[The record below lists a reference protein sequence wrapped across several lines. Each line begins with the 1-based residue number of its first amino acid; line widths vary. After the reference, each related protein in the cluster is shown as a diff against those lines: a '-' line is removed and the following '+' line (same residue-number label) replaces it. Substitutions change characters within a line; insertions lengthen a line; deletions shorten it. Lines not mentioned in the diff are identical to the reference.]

1 MVQSS
6 CWFLTK
12 GEKRRKRT
20 VFALF
25 IAMKKILEFLEKHAT
40 LLDSKD
46 VAKLLGFTPAYVDRL
61 AARGDIPAF
70 HIGKLFRF
78 DPDEIAAWIKKK
90 HMPAR
95 LQRK

>member
-1 MVQSS
+1 
-6 CWFLTK
+6 
-12 GEKRRKRT
+12 
-20 VFALF
+20 
-25 IAMKKILEFLEKHAT
+25 MKKILEFLQKHAA

-46 VAKLLGFTPAYVDRL
+46 LAQLLGFPPAYVDRL

-90 HMPAR
+90 HMPKPM
-95 LQRK
+95 QRR